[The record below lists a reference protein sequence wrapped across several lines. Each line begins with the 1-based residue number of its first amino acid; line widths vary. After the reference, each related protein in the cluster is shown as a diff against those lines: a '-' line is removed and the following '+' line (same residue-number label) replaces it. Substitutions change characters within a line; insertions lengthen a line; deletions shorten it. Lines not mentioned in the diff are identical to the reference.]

1 MEGRGPA
8 WGGFVSLLRWCN
20 TAICS
25 QATEVIMQSA
35 EIKQSQ
41 RIAMET
47 NPLIVLPQLGE
58 RLPLQQLSA
67 KAEQQWQPSALFTL
81 PVQVCVGACVR
92 TGEQLI
98 YFWMKYKESR
108 PEFSQRAPPSL
119 LQRTLSLWPV
129 DAKFLESSTFI
140 AECRWRFNPL
150 AAAMTSAT
158 FLNSVFLILQAKL
171 ETFFFFPTSK
181 PHACPQLVCGWRNF
195 HRLQADSRWQE
206 VREQRYRVSSR
217 QRPQSRSNSGCCGS
231 AVPRPIIQHC
241 VSVLYRHTC
250 TLIWEHKWGDGN
262 NANVGMDGAQKRNE
276 KKASTVEWQ

>member
-1 MEGRGPA
+1 MEGRGPG

-67 KAEQQWQPSALFTL
+67 KAEQQRQPPALFTL
-81 PVQVCVGACVR
+81 PVQVCVCACVR

-171 ETFFFFPTSK
+171 ETFFFFFYQQASCLPSAGLRLKKLPQTAGRHAVTGSEGAAIQSIFSSK
-181 PHACPQLVCGWRNF
+181 ASVSFKLRMLWFRHASPYHTALCL
-195 HRLQADSRWQE
+195 
-206 VREQRYRVSSR
+206 
-217 QRPQSRSNSGCCGS
+217 S
-231 AVPRPIIQHC
+231 AVSTHLHPNLR
-241 VSVLYRHTC
+241 
-250 TLIWEHKWGDGN
+250 
-262 NANVGMDGAQKRNE
+262 AQMRRR
-276 KKASTVEWQ
+276 Q